1 MSEWLEVE
9 LARSLGP
16 VQAPEEL
23 WDGIAEQRMVATG
36 APRVTRSAWSIAAI
50 VTIMVTAWAFWFA
63 ARGEPVSATR
73 SVAFSKNRHAEE
85 TCKLCH
91 ASL

>member
-1 MSEWLEVE
+1 MPEWLEVE
-9 LARSLGP
+9 LARSLAP

-23 WDGIAEQRMVATG
+23 WDRILDPRGCN
-36 APRVTRSAWSIAAI
+36 APRAARSAWSIAAI

-73 SVAFSKNRHAEE
+73 SVAFSNHRQTEE